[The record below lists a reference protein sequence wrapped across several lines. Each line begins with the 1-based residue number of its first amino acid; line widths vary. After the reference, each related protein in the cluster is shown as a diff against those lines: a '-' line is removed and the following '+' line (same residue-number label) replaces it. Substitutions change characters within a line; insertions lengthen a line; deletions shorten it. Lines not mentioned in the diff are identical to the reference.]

1 MTLVLAYLFLINATG
16 FLVMHIDKQ
25 KALKKLWRIP
35 ENTLLSIAVI
45 GGSIGIIAG
54 MYLFRHKTMKE
65 KFAIGVP
72 LILTL
77 QVVFAVIMIILILN

>member
-35 ENTLLSIAVI
+35 ENTLMSMAVI

-54 MYLFRHKTMKE
+54 MYLFQHKTMKE
-65 KFAIGVP
+65 KFAIGIP

-77 QVVFAVIMIILILN
+77 QVVFAVIMTILLLN